1 MLMSNFIKIEMK
13 EDEMFIKDERTA
25 IFIDGRN
32 TFSAARAL
40 SLHIDFAALRSE
52 IMKICKLVRINY
64 YVFLQPNN
72 EFDRTRS
79 VYDWLEY
86 NGFTVIQKEYRDYRD
101 SLGQTRI
108 RGSFSVDITLD
119 ILDLAD
125 RIDHVVLFSGDGDLC
140 PLVQSIKRKGIR
152 TTVVS
157 TLKTNTPSVSD
168 NLRRAADHFIDLDDM
183 RDLIEKKN
191 EPA

>member
-1 MLMSNFIKIEMK
+1 MFMK
-13 EDEMFIKDERTA
+13 NERTA

-32 TFSAARAL
+32 TFSAARAI

-52 IMKICKLVRINY
+52 LTKVCKLVRINY
-64 YVFLQPNN
+64 YTFSQVNK
-72 EFDRTRS
+72 EFDRTRG

-86 NGFTVIQKEYRDYRD
+86 NGFNVIQKEYRDYTD
-101 SLGQTRI
+101 PLGQTRI

-119 ILDLAD
+119 ILDVAD
-125 RIDHVVLFSGDGDLC
+125 RIDHIVLFSGDGDLC
-140 PLVQSIKRKGIR
+140 PLVQNIKRKGIR

-157 TLKTNTPSVSD
+157 TLKTNNPSISD
-168 NLRRAADHFIDLDDM
+168 NLRRAADHFMDLEDM

-191 EPA
+191 KPA